1 MRLEGLLA
9 SVTTQGNTICRQ
21 PSVWLW
27 TANRTAE
34 SRACSHVGCG
44 GTMETKFQHIG
55 QCRKPS
61 MAQMRAR
68 FAAKY
73 GIPTTGGTFLDRQVI
88 EMRLSGP
95 CTAPML
101 DRPHVWIG
109 FAQGTACGAMHGAVQ
124 RTSPAGS
131 VVRVVCYYVLCVS
144 KNVAGATV
152 TRLLELSFS
161 CTPR

>member
-88 EMRLSGP
+88 EIMAHDSSGWGVALNREQ
-95 CTAPML
+95 TEAAVHEYLGELHL
-101 DRPHVWIG
+101 DR
-109 FAQGTACGAMHGAVQ
+109 F
-124 RTSPAGS
+124 GS
-131 VVRVVCYYVLCVS
+131 RS
-144 KNVAGATV
+144 
-152 TRLLELSFS
+152 
-161 CTPR
+161 